1 MSFSAQ
7 RVPGRTAP
15 PRAMRLTGRR
25 YVFLGTAGRAE
36 GFFTPRRGGR
46 RRRARGRA
54 QRRSAAGE
62 QGVAG
67 GTALSLRAAGRG
79 RGGGAAGEQ
88 GVAGG
93 AAGERTAQERG
104 GGAGRGGRR
113 GALFGRTL
121 PPSMGKPGRPRRR
134 VHGPAGAPAP
144 PRQPPPLWA
153 KNGVC
158 RIMQFFARHVHR
170 RGRVMH
176 SGNGPKSK
184 GLWITWWT
192 MWINPPPGCGKTG
205 CIPVPRV
212 CISPPPLPFFPE
224 RKVGG
229 QSRKRATFLS
239 RKKSSQK
246 KVANGHRIKAFSSPA
261 SSVAGFLFSSFS
273 FRRKKRKRKESPE
286 RTCNKGIFQPRSLCG
301 GVSFFLPFLSG
312 ERKGS
317 EKKAGNG
324 HKNKDISGK
333 APSVTLVC

>member
-1 MSFSAQ
+1 MSFWDCRAGGGLFHPAARREAAQ
-7 RVPGRTAP
+7 G
-15 PRAMRLTGRR
+15 
-25 YVFLGTAGRAE
+25 AGESTAE
-36 GFFTPRRGGR
+36 GSG
-46 RRRARGRA
+46 
-54 QRRSAAGE
+54 AGE

-67 GTALSLRAAGRG
+67 GTAGNPVG
-79 RGGGAAGEQ
+79 AGESP
-88 GVAGG
+88 
-93 AAGERTAQERG
+93 
-104 GGAGRGGRR
+104 GGRR

-121 PPSMGKPGRPRRR
+121 PPSMGKPGHPRRR
-134 VHGPAGAPAP
+134 AHGPAGAPAP
-144 PRQPPPLWA
+144 PRHPPPLWA

-158 RIMQFFARHVHR
+158 RIMQFFARHVHQ

-176 SGNGPKSK
+176 SGNRPKSK

-192 MWINPPPGCGKTG
+192 MWINPPSGCGKSR

-239 RKKSSQK
+239 RNKSSQK
-246 KVANGHRIKAFSSPA
+246 KVANGQGS
-261 SSVAGFLFSSFS
+261 LSFS
-273 FRRKKRKRKESPE
+273 
-286 RTCNKGIFQPRSLCG
+286 QPRFLWN

-324 HKNKDISGK
+324 HKNKGISGK